1 MDRAEKA
8 VEYKHNKNNCCQAVL
23 KAFAD
28 KLPFDEKTLG
38 ALGSGFGNG
47 MGCTEATCGA
57 LCGAVIAAGI
67 LNDSGK
73 PTTAQSKTMLRN
85 FKEAS
90 GAVSCADLKGIKTGI
105 VLCSCDDCVR
115 NAVYALEKA
124 LETFEETK
132 KAKIAE
138 PLKV

>member
-1 MDRAEKA
+1 MNRAEKA

-28 KLPFDEKTLG
+28 QLPFDEKTLG

-57 LCGAVIAAGI
+57 LCGAVIAAGL
-67 LNDSGK
+67 LNDCGK
-73 PTTAQSKTMLRN
+73 PTTVQSKAMLKA

-90 GAVSCADLKGIKTGI
+90 GATVCADLKGVKTGI

-115 NAVYALEKA
+115 NAVDVLEKSLAAMESAKTAEA
-124 LETFEETK
+124 LK
-132 KAKIAE
+132 G
-138 PLKV
+138 L